1 MGAKSNDT
9 SRIADSLVVR
19 WWSAPTAPTEYHI
32 SSMFRPRFT
41 ESRQKLLTVSL
52 VVSLQRAPGA
62 VELPYCRRFKENL
75 CRTGFQIKGLSRIYS
90 KYLNN
95 KLDHFLK
102 LAGYIE
108 NMVSDLYNP
117 PIM

>member
-1 MGAKSNDT
+1 MSGCEKQ
-9 SRIADSLVVR
+9 RYIAYCGFVGCALVVR
-19 WWSAPTAPTEYHI
+19 SNRANGI

-102 LAGYIE
+102 QAGYIE
-108 NMVSDLYNP
+108 NRVSDLYNP